1 MSKGKKC
8 DNNSLS
14 DKKLSDDSRHL
25 KKQNERIIDISLSE
39 IDDFPNHPFQIRDDE
54 DMVQLV
60 ESIRM
65 NGVMTPAVIRLK
77 EDGRYEMVSGHRR
90 KRACELAG
98 LKTLRTVVK
107 DMTYDQAVLYM
118 VESNFQRSSIL
129 PSERAVAESAD

>member
-1 MSKGKKC
+1 
-8 DNNSLS
+8 
-14 DKKLSDDSRHL
+14 
-25 KKQNERIIDISLSE
+25 
-39 IDDFPNHPFQIRDDE
+39 
-54 DMVQLV
+54 MVQLV